1 MYECLVWLVNGRYEA
16 GTAQN
21 KQYYIQ
27 VFVLCSMIVAFY
39 IYAFQAAFKLQPAQE
54 AKKPYRLIGRRK
66 DERQ

>member
-54 AKKPYRLIGRRK
+54 VKKPNPIVRRK
-66 DERQ
+66 DER